1 MYHTHV
7 IQAKSPDFELWGKL
21 QEESARIYRWVNL
34 LNDWYETTTQSKLR
48 SKDGEMIK
56 AITQA
61 NNSGIFS
68 IANPIPSPIKEVD
81 EIAKSTKETEADTED
96 AETWFHQSQLE
107 PSPQPFW
114 ALLEH
119 LATEAHYRCDP
130 SKAWKLKPLEEVIA
144 WTCQPL
150 RYLAKRSME
159 AVVKEFYS
167 ADEGTSTKRRKGDKR
182 AKYQRPD
189 AFFRRFRPVTW
200 DSQGATIS
208 VDPKIEVKSNRRE
221 NIAKGWVSCALK
233 QDASADLQRPSFQ
246 LPRHIAGVLEGAPP
260 NIVRLVYHR
269 EKNLYEWHIGY
280 EDGKVPQ
287 EQKGKQIAAIDL
299 GEIHPAAMVTTNGDG
314 VVFSCREL
322 RSAHQWRNKSLAVL
336 SEKLSRCERGS
347 RKWRKLRRAKNRT
360 LRHSENKIKDINHKL
375 TSKIAKV
382 CQSRGVKTVHIGDV
396 RGVADG
402 KRLNRKSQQKISNWS
417 HGEHRS
423 LLTQKLG
430 AYGIS
435 VELTSERY
443 TTQTCP
449 NCEERHKPKGR
460 VYSCPSC
467 GFEAHRDI
475 VGATNILSRAL
486 HDEIGRLTPPT
497 EVRFLQP
504 YKVGTRKPKV
514 SRSSSGSVPF
524 ALGVDQEP
532 MAGTSE
538 AEAEVSSNDTKP
550 LEPTGASCLS
560 VVQTFALEQT
570 ADQSRDFKPHPQST
584 VYRQGKKSEVRA
596 NLLQLSLFPIG

>member
-56 AITQA
+56 AISYA
-61 NNSGIFS
+61 NKTGIFS
-68 IANPIPSPIKEVD
+68 IGEEGQDGPP
-81 EIAKSTKETEADTED
+81 
-96 AETWFHQSQLE
+96 
-107 PSPQPFW
+107 PQPFW

-119 LATEAHYRCDP
+119 LAVEAHYRCDP
-130 SKAWKLKPLEEVIA
+130 TKAWKLKPVEDVIA

-150 RYLAKRSME
+150 RYLSKRSMG
-159 AVVKEFYS
+159 AVVAEFYS
-167 ADEGTSTKRRKGDKR
+167 ADKGTSTKRRKGDKR
-182 AKYQRPD
+182 ANYQRPD
-189 AFFRRFRPVTW
+189 AFFRWFRPVTW
-200 DSQGATIS
+200 DSQQMARLGATLFLS
-208 VDPKIEVKSNRRE
+208 
-221 NIAKGWVSCALK
+221 LK
-233 QDASADLQRPSFQ
+233 QETFGSASEQRPSFR

-280 EDGKVPQ
+280 EDGKAPVEPRGQ
-287 EQKGKQIAAIDL
+287 QIAAIDL

-336 SEKLSRCERGS
+336 SAKLSRCERGS

-460 VYSCPSC
+460 VYFCPSC

-560 VVQTFALEQT
+560 VVPTFAQEQT

-596 NLLQLSLFPIG
+596 NLLQLSLFPTG

>member
-1 MYHTHV
+1 MPFYTAVQVEQKKILGERAKMYHTHV

-48 SKDGEMIK
+48 SKDWEMIR
-56 AITQA
+56 AITYA
-61 NNSGIFS
+61 NRTGILS
-68 IANPIPSPIKEVD
+68 IGEEGQDGPP
-81 EIAKSTKETEADTED
+81 
-96 AETWFHQSQLE
+96 
-107 PSPQPFW
+107 PQPFW

-119 LATEAHYRCDP
+119 LAVEAHYRCDP
-130 SKAWKLKPLEEVIA
+130 TKAWKLKPVEDVIA

-150 RYLAKRSME
+150 RYLSKRSMG
-159 AVVKEFYS
+159 AVVAEFYS
-167 ADEGTSTKRRKGDKR
+167 ADKGTSTKRRKGDKR
-182 AKYQRPD
+182 ANYQRPD
-189 AFFRRFRPVTW
+189 AFFRWFRPVTW
-200 DSQGATIS
+200 DSQGVTLS
-208 VDPKIEVKSNRRE
+208 VDPKMEAKPKRGEKVP
-221 NIAKGWVSCALK
+221 KGWGRCALK
-233 QDASADLQRPSFQ
+233 EDASADLQRPSFQ
-246 LPRHIAGVLEGAPP
+246 LPRHIAGVLQGAPP
-260 NIVRLVYHR
+260 SIVRLVYHR

-280 EDGKVPQ
+280 EDGKAPVEPSGQ
-287 EQKGKQIAAIDL
+287 QIAAIDL

-382 CQSRGVKTVHIGDV
+382 CESRGVKTVHIGDV

-570 ADQSRDFKPHPQST
+570 ADQSRDFKPHPRST
-584 VYRQGKKSEVRA
+584 VHCQGKKSEVRA
-596 NLLQLSLFPIG
+596 SVLQLSLFPTG